1 MNWEFTVL
9 NWITENLHSDFWTP
23 VLRFITTLGDGG
35 ILWIALAL
43 ILLIPRRSRQ
53 CGFAMA
59 LSLLFCGLCGNV
71 ILKPLVARIRPYDV
85 NTAVQL
91 LIPRLPDFSFPS
103 GHTYASFAGACVLL
117 HYYRKAG
124 ICAFILA
131 VLIAFSRLY
140 FYVHYPTDVL
150 AGLLMGIG
158 FAVLSIWLVHEF
170 LWKRLPARFTGSL
183 HES

>member
-59 LSLLFCGLCGNV
+59 LSLLFCGLFGNV

-85 NTAVQL
+85 NTAV
-91 LIPRLPDFSFPS
+91 
-103 GHTYASFAGACVLL
+103 
-117 HYYRKAG
+117 
-124 ICAFILA
+124 
-131 VLIAFSRLY
+131 
-140 FYVHYPTDVL
+140 
-150 AGLLMGIG
+150 
-158 FAVLSIWLVHEF
+158 
-170 LWKRLPARFTGSL
+170 RF
-183 HES
+183 

>member
-59 LSLLFCGLCGNV
+59 PIAS
-71 ILKPLVARIRPYDV
+71 ILRIVR
-85 NTAVQL
+85 Q
-91 LIPRLPDFSFPS
+91 RHFE
-103 GHTYASFAGACVLL
+103 
-117 HYYRKAG
+117 
-124 ICAFILA
+124 
-131 VLIAFSRLY
+131 AFSR
-140 FYVHYPTDVL
+140 PD
-150 AGLLMGIG
+150 
-158 FAVLSIWLVHEF
+158 S
-170 LWKRLPARFTGSL
+170 SL
-183 HES
+183 